1 MKKLFDVALI
11 MAVVTLGMTAVSAQR
26 EIYKWEGYGGY
37 SYMNLNRGIDAD
49 EFNDELGDTPANR
62 VNAHGFN
69 GSFTYNFHRFVGAKF
84 DLTLH
89 SHGEDFNGI
98 AVATPV
104 RPASPEGATGPAA
117 VFKTSQNVYQYM
129 GGIQIKDNLRGG
141 AKFRPWAHILMGVAD
156 QHFSIDQTSP
166 TNVRIFDVN
175 STDWAMKFGGGLD
188 WRIHK
193 NVDVRLIQ
201 FDWNPI
207 FRGDQDFGPRIGVVN
222 GTMQNNW
229 LLGFGV
235 VLKN

>member
-1 MKKLFDVALI
+1 MNKLLKGVLSVAVLMFGI
-11 MAVVTLGMTAVSAQR
+11 TAVVAQDDR
-26 EIYKWEGYGGY
+26 VKWEGYAGY

-49 EFNDELGDTPANR
+49 EFDDDLGDTPANR

-69 GSFTYNFHRFVGAKF
+69 GSITYNFSRFVGAKF

-89 SHGEDFNGI
+89 SHGEDFAGI
-98 AVATPV
+98 AVVNPLPTVVAGGVGTP
-104 RPASPEGATGPAA
+104 A

-129 GGIQIKDNLRGG
+129 GGIQIKDNNKDG
-141 AKFRPWAHILMGVAD
+141 AKFKPWAHLLLGIAD
-156 QHFSIDQTSP
+156 QHFSVDQTSP

-188 WRIHK
+188 YQVHK
-193 NVDVRLIQ
+193 NVDIRFIQ

-207 FRGDQDFGPRIGVVN
+207 WRGDQDFGPNIGVVN
-222 GTMQNNW
+222 GVMQNNW
-229 LLGFGV
+229 LIGFGV

>member
-1 MKKLFDVALI
+1 MNKLFKGVLIVAVLMFGI
-11 MAVVTLGMTAVSAQR
+11 TAIVAQDER
-26 EIYKWEGYGGY
+26 VKWEGYAGY

-49 EFNDELGDTPANR
+49 EFDDDLGDTPANR

-69 GSFTYNFHRFVGAKF
+69 GSITYNFHRYVGAKF

-89 SHGEDFNGI
+89 SHGEDFAGI
-98 AVATPV
+98 AVVNPLPTV
-104 RPASPEGATGPAA
+104 VGGVGAPA

-129 GGIQIKDNLRGG
+129 GGIQIKDSNKDG
-141 AKFRPWAHILMGVAD
+141 AKFKPWAHLLLGIAD

-188 WRIHK
+188 YQVHK
-193 NVDVRLIQ
+193 NVDIRFNQ

-207 FRGDQDFGPRIGVVN
+207 WRGDQDFGPNIGVVN

-229 LLGFGV
+229 LIGVGV

>member
-1 MKKLFDVALI
+1 MKNLFKGALI
-11 MAVVTLGMTAVSAQR
+11 VTVVMFGMTAVFAQS
-26 EIYKWEGYGGY
+26 EIIKWEGQAGY

-49 EFNDELGDTPANR
+49 EFDDDLGDTPANR

-69 GSFTYNFHRFVGAKF
+69 GSITYNFHRFVGAKF

-89 SHGEDFNGI
+89 SHGEDFDGVAVVNPLRPTGI
-98 AVATPV
+98 I
-104 RPASPEGATGPAA
+104 GPPA

-129 GGIQIKDNLRGG
+129 GGIQIKDNQKDGP
-141 AKFRPWAHILMGVAD
+141 KFRPWAHILLGIAD

-188 WRIHK
+188 WEVHK

-207 FRGDQDFGPRIGVVN
+207 FRGDQDFGPNIGVVN
-222 GTMQNNW
+222 GVMQNNW
-229 LLGFGV
+229 LVGVGV
-235 VLKN
+235 VLKK